1 MAPKKNKSK
10 PDVDEAPDLA
20 TGWKKNTMT
29 EAAVQELEDMKMLQN
44 RAVIQWRGAEGEDH
58 QYEGTLETVV
68 FCNFV
73 DRGLAVPVSEFF
85 HSLLQFWEIQFHHL
99 TTQLIL
105 HLSIFTHLCEA
116 FLGVL
121 PYFHFFQHCC
131 WRMCASTS
139 PKKPRRVLILPAFW

>member
-10 PDVDEAPDLA
+10 PDVDKAPDLA
-20 TGWKKNTMT
+20 TGWKKNTMI

-44 RAVIQWRGAEGEDH
+44 RTVIQWRGAEGEDH

-85 HSLLQFWEIQFHHL
+85 HSLLQFW
-99 TTQLIL
+99 
-105 HLSIFTHLCEA
+105 
-116 FLGVL
+116 GD
-121 PYFHFFQHCC
+121 P
-131 WRMCASTS
+131 TS
-139 PKKPRRVLILPAFW
+139 PFDPTINFAPFHIHALV